1 MQSWDDDRGV
11 LLKAQQELRHMYNFL
26 KKMMKSGSSM
36 MNFQKARDRM
46 VETQLVARGI
56 QDPRVLEAMRKVP
69 RHMFVDE
76 ALKDQAY
83 NDHPIP
89 IGDKQTISQ
98 PYIVALMTETLKLQG
113 NEKVLEIGTGSGYQA
128 AILAELAARVFS
140 IERFPNLAYRANQ
153 TLQKLGYK
161 NVIVRVADGTL
172 GWPDE
177 APFDAIMV
185 TAGAPK
191 IPQPLTD
198 QLAMGGRL
206 VAPVGDRLSQELF
219 LAERVPEGVRK
230 TNLGGVRFVDLVGK
244 WGWQE

>member
-1 MQSWDDDRGV
+1 
-11 LLKAQQELRHMYNFL
+11 
-26 KKMMKSGSSM
+26 

-46 VETQLVARGI
+46 VETQLVSRGI

-69 RHMFVDE
+69 RHKFVDE

-98 PYIVALMTETLKLQG
+98 PYIVALMTEILKLQG

-128 AILAELAARVFS
+128 AILAELADRVFS
-140 IERFPNLAYRANQ
+140 IERFANLAYRANQ

-161 NVIVRVADGTL
+161 NIIVRVADGTL

-191 IPQPLTD
+191 IPQPLID

-206 VAPVGDRLSQELF
+206 VVPVGDRLSQELF
-219 LAERVPEGVRK
+219 LAERGAEGIKK